1 MEFFVTIL
9 ITGARGQIGR
19 AVVDRLH
26 TAGLPV
32 RAASA
37 RPAELAVP
45 VGVDTVEVVL
55 DRPETFGAA
64 LDGVRQV
71 FLYPNPAGIDE
82 VIKAAVAAG
91 VEHVVLL
98 SSSSVLAPGAENEPL
113 ALHHLQV
120 ERALADSELAC
131 TFLRPGAFD
140 SNARGWARTIG
151 QSLPVQ
157 LAFPDAEFA
166 FIHPDDVADV
176 AVAALTGDSLTG
188 RSITLTGPESLSFRQ
203 QLAALGDALGRE
215 IAVERISRAE
225 QERQMAAFMPGPMVS
240 SLLKGWEAADGTPEA
255 VAETTAS
262 LLGRPARTFAQWA
275 RENAHTFASAAS

>member
-1 MEFFVTIL
+1 MTFL

-26 TAGLPV
+26 STGLPV

-37 RPAELAVP
+37 RPAELTVP
-45 VGVDTVEVVL
+45 DGVETVELVL
-55 DRPETFGAA
+55 DRPETFAAA

-71 FLYPNPAGIDE
+71 FLYPNPEGIDDL
-82 VIKAAVAAG
+82 IKAAVAAE
-91 VEHVVLL
+91 VAHIVLL
-98 SSSSVLAPGAENEPL
+98 SSSSVLAPGAESDPL
-113 ALHHLQV
+113 ALHHSQV
-120 ERALADSELAC
+120 ERALAESALTC

-140 SNARGWARTIG
+140 SNARSWARTIT

-157 LAFPDAEFA
+157 LAFPEAEFA

-176 AVAALTGDSLTG
+176 AVAALTGDALTG
-188 RSITLTGPESLSFRQ
+188 RSLALTGPESLSFRQ
-203 QLAALGDALGRE
+203 QLAAIGDAIGRE
-215 IAVERISRAE
+215 VAVERISRAE
-225 QERQMAAFMPGPMVS
+225 QERQMTAFMPAPMVS
-240 SLLKGWEAADGTPEA
+240 SLLKGWEAADGKAEP

-275 RENAHTFASAAS
+275 RENAGVFTS

>member
-1 MEFFVTIL
+1 MTTL

-19 AVVDRLH
+19 VVVDRLH
-26 TAGLPV
+26 SAGVPV

-37 RPAELAVP
+37 GPAELTVP
-45 VGVDTVEVVL
+45 AGVDTVELVL

-71 FLYPNPAGIDE
+71 FLYPNPAGIGE
-82 VIKAAVAAG
+82 LIKAATAAG

-98 SSSSVLAPGAENEPL
+98 SSSSVLAPGAESEPL
-113 ALHHLQV
+113 ALHHSLV
-120 ERALADSELAC
+120 ERALADSGLAA

-140 SNARGWARTIG
+140 SNARSWARAIG

-157 LAFPDAEFA
+157 LAYPEAQVA
-166 FIHPDDVADV
+166 SIHPDDVADV

-188 RSITLTGPESLSFRQ
+188 RSLTLSGPESLSFRR
-203 QLAALGDALGRE
+203 QLALIGAAVGRE
-215 IAVERISRAE
+215 IPVERISRAE
-225 QERQMAAFMPGPMVS
+225 QERQMAAFMPESMVS
-240 SLLKGWEAADGTPEA
+240 SLLKAWEAADGKTEDIA
-255 VAETTAS
+255 DTTAS

-275 RENAHTFASAAS
+275 RENAHVFTAQ